1 MQNIQ
6 TENTP
11 INVPENKPEKNQI
24 ENPVESQVEA
34 PVETSEVQPESHS
47 KVNVITESNTEGTSN
62 LPDEKKSEEIKK
74 QVETPKVYPKL
85 SERELKEKINL
96 LRQRIEQEERE
107 LKTIF
112 RDISLHNQG
121 GNDLKAKRDG
131 LNARVKE
138 LSPKAADL
146 RKKRDETNAKIAELK
161 AQRDQMRGKGKEF
174 SERIGELKKSRDELN
189 LTARGRFETLEK
201 AYQEELNL
209 FLTADLP
216 LEHEI
221 NIFDRLN
228 ELNERL
234 KATQKAN
241 EIHSVIT
248 LEYTKG
254 KEIYTDMDT
263 LHAKIQTLAQESQKF
278 HEEMI
283 KLYNEIDTLR
293 KEADSYHAQLNEK
306 FKGIAP
312 LRKKIGV
319 LKTEIPKLR
328 DELGVYLEQMKEYQL
343 GRDQQKNVGKREQAK
358 EKFKKDGRL
367 SLDEFRL
374 LVENEDIKL

>member
-1 MQNIQ
+1 MSEDTQAS
-6 TENTP
+6 E
-11 INVPENKPEKNQI
+11 
-24 ENPVESQVEA
+24 
-34 PVETSEVQPESHS
+34 VETQ
-47 KVNVITESNTEGTSN
+47 T
-62 LPDEKKSEEIKK
+62 
-74 QVETPKVYPKL
+74 ETPKVYPKL

-96 LRQRIEQEERE
+96 LRQRIEQDERE
-107 LKTIF
+107 LKIIF
-112 RDISLHNQG
+112 RDISLHSQG

-138 LSPKAADL
+138 LSPKAAEL
-146 RKKRDETNAKIAELK
+146 RKKRDEINAKIAELK

-189 LTARGRFETLEK
+189 ISARGRFETLEK

-221 NIFDRLN
+221 NIFNRLN

-234 KATQKAN
+234 KATRKAN
-241 EIHSVIT
+241 EIHSVISV
-248 LEYTKG
+248 EYARG

-263 LHAKIQTLAQESQKF
+263 LHARIQTLARESQKD
-278 HEEMI
+278 HEDMI
-283 KLYNEIDTLR
+283 VLYNEIDTLR

-306 FKGIAP
+306 FKGISP
-312 LRKKIGV
+312 LRKKISII
-319 LKTEIPKLR
+319 KAQIPNLR
-328 DELGVYLEQMKEYQL
+328 DELGVYLEQMKEFQL
-343 GRDQQKNVGKREQAK
+343 GRDEQKNVGKREHAR
-358 EKFKKDGRL
+358 EKLKKDGRL

-374 LVENEDIKL
+374 LVESEDIKL

>member
-1 MQNIQ
+1 MQA
-6 TENTP
+6 ENNP
-11 INVPENKPEKNQI
+11 VNDPENNQI
-24 ENPVESQVEA
+24 ENSVESPNKA
-34 PVETSEVQPESHS
+34 PVETS
-47 KVNVITESNTEGTSN
+47 TSN
-62 LPDEKKSEEIKK
+62 ARQKPEEVKK
-74 QVETPKVYPKL
+74 QVEAPKVYPKL
-85 SERELKEKINL
+85 SERDLKEKINL

-107 LKTIF
+107 LKIIF
-112 RDISLHNQG
+112 REISLHNQG

-161 AQRDQMRGKGKEF
+161 AQRDQMRGRGKEF

-209 FLTADLP
+209 FLTGDIP

-221 NIFDRLN
+221 NIFTRLN

-263 LHAKIQTLAQESQKF
+263 LHANIQTLAQESQKF

-306 FKGIAP
+306 FKGISP

-319 LKTEIPKLR
+319 LKAQIPKLR

-343 GRDQQKNVGKREQAK
+343 GRDEQKNVGKREQAK

-374 LVENEDIKL
+374 LVESEDIKL

>member
-1 MQNIQ
+1 MS
-6 TENTP
+6 E
-11 INVPENKPEKNQI
+11 PEDTQI
-24 ENPVESQVEA
+24 PK
-34 PVETSEVQPESHS
+34 VETQ
-47 KVNVITESNTEGTSN
+47 T
-62 LPDEKKSEEIKK
+62 
-74 QVETPKVYPKL
+74 ETPKVYPKL

-96 LRQRIEQEERE
+96 LRQRIEQDERE
-107 LKTIF
+107 LKIIF
-112 RDISLHNQG
+112 RDISLHSQG

-138 LSPKAADL
+138 LSPKAAEL

-189 LTARGRFETLEK
+189 ISARGRFETLEK

-209 FLTADLP
+209 FLTGDLP
-216 LEHEI
+216 LEYEI
-221 NIFDRLN
+221 NIFNRLN
-228 ELNERL
+228 ELNDRL
-234 KATQKAN
+234 KATRKAN
-241 EIHSVIT
+241 EIHSVISV
-248 LEYTKG
+248 EYARG

-263 LHAKIQTLAQESQKF
+263 LHARIQTLARESQKD
-278 HEEMI
+278 HEDMI
-283 KLYNEIDTLR
+283 ALYNEIDTLR

-312 LRKKIGV
+312 LRKKISII
-319 LKTEIPKLR
+319 KAQIPNLR

-343 GRDQQKNVGKREQAK
+343 GRDEQKNVGKREHAR

-374 LVENEDIKL
+374 LVESEDIKL